1 MAIQR
6 VMTHILKSPS
16 FRNDLLYLTDN
27 GKNLPIPKATMSMT
41 VPALSSPNPSL
52 RITSFS
58 HLRLRTH
65 NQTIPFRSS
74 PTKTQ
79 SFSLKPGQN
88 FPGFSGKILGFV
100 LERKLTVCASA
111 GNGGVDDEAEAERQA
126 RGESTM
132 PERFR
137 YLTKEVPAPPVRWPW
152 FVGKFLLSHFLS
164 ICSVGE
170 KLWGKRRNLQLGPGL
185 VLLNW
190 V

>member
-1 MAIQR
+1 
-6 VMTHILKSPS
+6 
-16 FRNDLLYLTDN
+16 
-27 GKNLPIPKATMSMT
+27 MT
-41 VPALSSPNPSL
+41 VPTLSSPNPSL
-52 RITSFS
+52 KITSFS
-58 HLRLRTH
+58 PLRHRTH

-74 PTKTQ
+74 TTKTQ

-100 LERKLTVCASA
+100 FERKLTVCASA
-111 GNGGVDDEAEAERQA
+111 GSDGVDDDEAERQA

-137 YLTKEVPAPPVRWPW
+137 YLTKEVSAPPVRWPW
-152 FVGKFLLSHFLS
+152 FVGKFLLSHFFFS

-170 KLWGKRRNLQLGPGL
+170 KLWGKRRNLQLGLRL